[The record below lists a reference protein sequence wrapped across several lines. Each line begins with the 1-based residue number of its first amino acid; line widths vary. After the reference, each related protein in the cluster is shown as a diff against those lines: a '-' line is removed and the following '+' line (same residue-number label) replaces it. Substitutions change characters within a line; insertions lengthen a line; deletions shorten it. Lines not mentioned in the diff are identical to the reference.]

1 MQTSGDNDP
10 SLQDETTSPPP
21 YDLNNTVE
29 QAGGTEDP
37 PAYEAVNFRRFQ
49 LLEIPVMT
57 RHELDTF
64 LYLVAMNASKGTSNL
79 LTELRNSR
87 SSGASAEGS
96 GTSGFRAEVAVDNIC
111 YDAVKRAIQA
121 QLSA

>member
-29 QAGGTEDP
+29 QADGTEDP
-37 PAYEAVNFRRFQ
+37 PAYEAINFRRFQ

-57 RHELDTF
+57 RHDLDTF
-64 LYLVAMNASKGTSNL
+64 LYLVAMNASQGTSDL
-79 LTELRNSR
+79 LTELRDSSR
-87 SSGASAEGS
+87 ASAEGP
-96 GTSGFRAEVAVDNIC
+96 GINGFPAEVAVDNIC
-111 YDAVKRAIQA
+111 YDAITGAIQE
-121 QLSA
+121 LSE